1 MGLIALVYP
10 EILYWGFENVDVLLE
25 SQRPWVQAPLVDLL
39 LQLVAAKLVTTT
51 SLCRGS
57 GLVENC
63 TTWVYSL

>member
-25 SQRPWVQAPLVDLL
+25 SQRPWVRAPLVDLL
-39 LQLVAAKLVTTT
+39 LQLVAAKLVAT

-57 GLVENC
+57 GLVENY